1 MRVYGDRSTAGSVI
15 PGEQL
20 AADLEGDEGVDASVP
35 DLVVAEAG
43 RVPAAHGH
51 PLRLRD
57 SDSHD
62 GGGDGAQPGLAEL
75 REVHPLRR
83 EAAQVHRV
91 GHLQL
96 VVVAEA
102 LDVRVHADTDE
113 AEGGLAEELRQRAGD
128 VVGVEE
134 LEDEAAAA
142 NAELQDSDGVLVRA
156 VAGAPLDV
164 EADDELVEAAAVHGA
179 DLAEPGLHGLAG
191 GSDGGADHVGLE
203 CHVNDV
209 GLGHW
214 SPSCSANNKGRGRW
228 GLFDLGTANRRE
240 LKLGRKYVPVAVG
253 YQGNGRTVANWRGLI
268 PRLKKAKSNCYCM
281 LKSVSDL
288 KCFSKSSCN
297 VNRILLQ
304 CLKTQ
309 KPKVATGQS
318 QTTKGACR

>member
-1 MRVYGDRSTAGSVI
+1 MRVYGDRSTTGSVI

-102 LDVRVHADTDE
+102 LDVRVHADADE

-142 NAELQDSDGVLVRA
+142 DAELQDSDGVLVRA

-209 GLGHW
+209 GI
-214 SPSCSANNKGRGRW
+214 PSCS
-228 GLFDLGTANRRE
+228 
-240 LKLGRKYVPVAVG
+240 RK
-253 YQGNGRTVANWRGLI
+253 QNLI
-268 PRLKKAKSNCYCM
+268 VM
-281 LKSVSDL
+281 LKSVCDR
-288 KCFSKSSCN
+288 KCFSKFSRN
-297 VNRILLQ
+297 VNRILSQ
-304 CLKTQ
+304 CLKT
-309 KPKVATGQS
+309 KK
-318 QTTKGACR
+318 TKSSHWSESNDERCV